1 MCFIRDS
8 RHYDSFT
15 CPAPAG
21 HEGSFSRYALNHHSC
36 TPGVTL
42 KVNRNIGAAPYTKL
56 RRRIERQRLKN
67 RGCIVAFLTPYNICP
82 CFSPTNW
89 CDISNLVI
97 TMRTRLSNL
106 IIYIYIYSYVYICMH
121 FLLPLLDIS
130 FTFWYSNLGK
140 LARFHNVRIIGR
152 VNITKL
158 SFVIQFYLI
167 VILSWTINY
176 WTIN

>member
-67 RGCIVAFLTPYNICP
+67 RGCIVAFLTPCNICP
-82 CFSPTNW
+82 CFSPTIS
-89 CDISNLVI
+89 CDISNLII

-106 IIYIYIYSYVYICMH
+106 IIYIYIHMYMYIHIYMDA
-121 FLLPLLDIS
+121 FSPSSSRYFSSLSDI
-130 FTFWYSNLGK
+130 
-140 LARFHNVRIIGR
+140 AI
-152 VNITKL
+152 
-158 SFVIQFYLI
+158 
-167 VILSWTINY
+167 
-176 WTIN
+176 